1 MSQLLL
7 KALQLVQMWLLTNQE
22 EEMQER
28 WLVGLVQD
36 NTSGEMVEQGGQ
48 ELKGLVLR

>member
-28 WLVGLVQD
+28 WLVGLVQVS
-36 NTSGEMVEQGGQ
+36 TSAEMVEQSGQ
-48 ELKGLVLR
+48 ELLGVMLR